1 MLWVGLSL
9 YLTWTIGLPGSS
21 HAKATLAGGSD
32 VAIGLD
38 FVVVKA
44 GIEDGGT
51 STTGDEDGLV
61 DSGDLVW
68 NSRAVKGGRATDNN
82 GE

>member
-1 MLWVGLSL
+1 MY

-21 HAKATLAGGSD
+21 HAKATLAGWSD

-44 GIEDGGT
+44 GIESGT
-51 STTGDEDGLV
+51 STTWDKDGLV
-61 DSGDLVW
+61 DSGDLVRG
-68 NSRAVKGGRATDNN
+68 SRAVKGGSSADDD